1 VKRFFSLILIFISV
15 NLFSFEHLT
24 MNEYPQKIKK
34 GNIILDF
41 YAPWCPPCKITG
53 ENLKKLDNYR
63 GVKIYKINIDE
74 DKELAALFN
83 VTSIPTLV
91 FIKDSMI
98 VNKVIGLQTL
108 SSLEK
113 YIESTF

>member
-1 VKRFFSLILIFISV
+1 VKKLFSLLLLVISV
-15 NLFSFEHLT
+15 NLFSFDRLT
-24 MNEYPQKIKK
+24 MSEYPQKIRK
-34 GNIILDF
+34 GKIILDF
-41 YAPWCPPCKITG
+41 YAPWCPPCKVTG
-53 ENLKKLDNYR
+53 ENLKKLDNYK

-91 FIKDSMI
+91 FVKDSMI

-108 SSLEK
+108 SSLQK
-113 YIESTF
+113 YIESAF